1 MYEEERK
8 DLDNRKTLHKTE
20 EVEVDARL
28 SDVKRRKDMIRQV
41 ESKKVSMQNKLSAC
55 PLNLSL
61 VSRSTYINTHIYIRE
76 TFKNDLWNT

>member
-20 EVEVDARL
+20 EVEVDARM

-61 VSRSTYINTHIYIRE
+61 VSRSTHINTHIYIRE
-76 TFKNDLWNT
+76 TFKNDLWST